1 MKVPKWVEPYL
12 EGWSRRLEECEGGP
26 GGSLCRGTESVSE
39 GAESA
44 LREGWRP
51 NWAESVSG
59 GGVSTERR
67 MKGTEV
73 GGASV

>member
-1 MKVPKWVEPYL
+1 MGGACVRRGGVSAERGMKVPKWVEPCL

-51 NWAESVSG
+51 NWAESALREG
-59 GGVSTERR
+59 
-67 MKGTEV
+67 
-73 GGASV
+73 